1 MSEENQTLPQKK
13 LYSSDPLASFL
24 IDRFHVTPFKL
35 ALGVTLLSGCL
46 SIFIAGITQTLYFKP
61 GVTYLWDGFSY
72 RECQNL
78 LPAPNYLLPGYAY
91 YPMIMQPIEPG
102 CVKRVGLF
110 NDWIRWVM
118 ILVATPCISWSY
130 LWSYQA
136 IYDLLEGLKLS
147 NIVTIN
153 DSNINSLI
161 LNLYSKKWRKY
172 LALVIAIIS
181 SIGVFDF
188 SRNHQ
193 GSWADSHI
201 LARINIVIATFII
214 VYMAVIF
221 LLNLRNN
228 LLILSYIFTKTDIDI
243 NPLHPDGCGGLRFL
257 SQYSLK
263 MAYISI
269 ILGIWFGA
277 VQYQIWEYKDNP
289 IYLQL
294 ILSSFFVIQ
303 YFCCSIISL
312 LSPRLIVSKQIKT
325 GKNKLLTKIS
335 DELNK
340 IDLDLENVGNL
351 QEQKNKIEELTILYN
366 TIDKF
371 SPLFFDIKYLGLY
384 FSALPI
390 LSQVAGFLLPQLSGK
405 LLEIIQDFLSKTTS

>member
-1 MSEENQTLPQKK
+1 MSEEHQNLPQKK
-13 LYSSDPLASFL
+13 LYSSDYFASFL

-46 SIFIAGITQTLYFKP
+46 SIFIAAITQTLYSEP

-78 LPAPNYLLPGYAY
+78 LPAPKPLLPDYSY

-147 NIVTIN
+147 QIVTIN
-153 DSNINSLI
+153 HSNINAFISNI
-161 LNLYSKKWRKY
+161 YSKKWQK
-172 LALVIAIIS
+172 LSAFVIAAIS

-201 LARINIVIATFII
+201 LARINIVIATFIV

-221 LLNLRNN
+221 LLNLWNN
-228 LLILSYIFTKTDIDI
+228 LRILSYIFTKTDIDI
-243 NPLHPDGCGGLRFL
+243 NPLHPDGCAGLRFL

-277 VQYQIWEYKDNP
+277 VQYQIWISPDKETSFK
-289 IYLQL
+289 L

-312 LSPRLIVSKQIKT
+312 LSPRFIASKAINT
-325 GKNKLLTKIS
+325 GKNKILNKIS
-335 DELNK
+335 HELNK

-351 QEQKNKIEELTILYN
+351 QKQKKN
-366 TIDKF
+366 
-371 SPLFFDIKYLGLY
+371 
-384 FSALPI
+384 
-390 LSQVAGFLLPQLSGK
+390 
-405 LLEIIQDFLSKTTS
+405 